1 MKPSPVVVI
10 GLGVLAA
17 LSGCTTHHR
26 TSAGPRGGT
35 TATTGRS
42 SSAAASASVTGE
54 QPTFCASLKQDWGDP
69 GASGKAAA
77 KVAAQRFHDLEK
89 LAPAGLRKDVV
100 ALSTAFGE
108 VAAIAG
114 DQSALKA
121 YLTDTRVKEIT
132 DATDDVRAY
141 LDSGCAPGWSPPAPA
156 S

>member
-1 MKPSPVVVI
+1 MKPSPIVVL
-10 GLGVLAA
+10 GLGALAA
-17 LSGCTTHHR
+17 LSSCTTHHH
-26 TSAGPRGGT
+26 TSAGPRGAT
-35 TATTGRS
+35 TATSGRS
-42 SSAAASASVTGE
+42 SSAAPASVTGE

-77 KVAAQRFHDLEK
+77 NVAAQRFHDLEK
-89 LAPAGLRKDVV
+89 LAPTGLRKDVV

-121 YLTDTRVKEIT
+121 YLTDARVKEIS

-141 LDSGCAPGWSPPAPA
+141 LESGCAPGWSAPAPA